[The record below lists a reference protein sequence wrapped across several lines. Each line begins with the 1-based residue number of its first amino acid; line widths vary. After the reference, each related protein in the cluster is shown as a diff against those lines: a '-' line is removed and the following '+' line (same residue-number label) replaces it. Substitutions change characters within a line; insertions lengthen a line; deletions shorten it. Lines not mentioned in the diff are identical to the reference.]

1 MLLLLCL
8 FRLKVPFGE
17 GGSVGSTV
25 LPTAVTRLEVFDDVG
40 VEAVQTR
47 ALTFRESFAVLS
59 AAVVPSTL

>member
-1 MLLLLCL
+1 MLEVQYFLLLLPD
-8 FRLKVPFGE
+8 LKY
-17 GGSVGSTV
+17 S
-25 LPTAVTRLEVFDDVG
+25 DDVG